1 MRHHAHAVRWLITG
15 LCVVVGLLGTDRGV
29 NAQSGKAWSAP
40 KTAWGDPDLSGIWN
54 FATMTPLERARDNET
69 LVLAPAEAAAYEAR
83 TNERQRAGNN
93 TAGPDWWDPGTRL
106 LTEGRLALVVDPPDG
121 RLPPTTPEYQARAA
135 RATQLRRQRGEL
147 DGPEDLGLN
156 VRCISWA
163 TAGPPMLPGV
173 YNNNVQFIQTKDY
186 VVILNEMIHDAR
198 IVPMGGHSQMTFP
211 QWMGDSRG
219 HWDGQSLVVETVGF
233 NGRISTRGSDD
244 HLHLV
249 ERFTRTDADTITY
262 QFTMDDPTV
271 WVRSWTARYPMHH
284 TEGPM
289 YEYACHEGNYKSME
303 GLLRAAR
310 TSEPAIPAR

>member
-1 MRHHAHAVRWLITG
+1 MRQYPDAARWLIAAVA
-15 LCVVVGLLGTDRGV
+15 VVVGLLVVDRGV
-29 NAQSGKAWSAP
+29 DAQSAGAWTAP
-40 KTAWGDPDLSGIWN
+40 KTPWGDPDLGGIWN
-54 FATMTPLERARDNET
+54 FATMTPLERPRDAET
-69 LVLAPAEAAAYEAR
+69 LVLAPAEAATYEAR
-83 TNERQRAGNN
+83 TNARQRVANN
-93 TAGPDWWDPGTRL
+93 TAGPDWWDPGTQH
-106 LTEGRLALVVDPPDG
+106 LTAGRLALVVDPVDG
-121 RLPPTTPEYQARAA
+121 RLPPATPESQARAA
-135 RATQLRRQRGEL
+135 RATALRRQRGEL

-173 YNNNVQFIQTKDY
+173 YNNNVQFIQTNSY

-198 IVPMGGHSQMTFP
+198 IVPMDNRSHTSVP

-219 HWDGQSLVVETVGF
+219 HWEGQTLVIDTVSF

-249 ERFTRTDADTITY
+249 ERITHTDADTITY
-262 QFTMDDPTV
+262 EFTMDDPTV
-271 WVRSWTARYPMHH
+271 WVRAWTARFPMHR
-284 TEGPM
+284 TDGPM

-310 TSEPAIPAR
+310 VSEPAAGAR